1 MEIGREKK
9 LFFLK
14 AYAVQISTS
23 LASPM
28 NEVSEHLVTS
38 TLHMGS

>member
-1 MEIGREKK
+1 MEIGKK
-9 LFFLK
+9 QQFFLK

-23 LASPM
+23 LALPM
-28 NEVSEHLVTS
+28 NEVSEHLVIS